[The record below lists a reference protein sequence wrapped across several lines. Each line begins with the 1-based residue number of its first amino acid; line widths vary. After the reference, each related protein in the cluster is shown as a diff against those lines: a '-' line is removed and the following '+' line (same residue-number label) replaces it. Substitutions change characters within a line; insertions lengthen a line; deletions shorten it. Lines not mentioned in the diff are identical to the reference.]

1 MIFIGKGLG
10 KNENGIAEALR
21 PKLKF
26 DTSGVGHKDLE
37 FEWWDS
43 LYDKALKNIVLD
55 KKSGEVSIK
64 VAKKNAFTISSTK
77 NGLEVSK
84 KKHSL
89 HYGNFLKTSTLQDG
103 SLIKDNSCQ
112 AIEEEPRSDIQGVIK
127 MSDEELFKACGGRT
141 AHKGA
146 RHGLTLNGKL
156 ARIAEQEKQL
166 IAAGYLKTKV
176 ECSDKTENKLK
187 RKKKK
192 KRDMEI
198 EDCTSLVKNEIITEV
213 DDDCGIPSKSDNEYK
228 PSKKTCKKVKRKIHN
243 LSLQLTKSCMI
254 EDDAFKNEDTIEE
267 KEPRKKC
274 KSKKKKS
281 KRKRDQET
289 TDNIV
294 NDAQLNDDIPM
305 EPSTKR
311 LKKHRN
317 LLESSSS
324 IVEESDQSLNCV
336 PNGDQT
342 EPVKSR
348 SKCRKEKGHHRS
360 KDHKFSYCTKTE
372 AQRLNHK
379 IQLKKSKALKR
390 KEKKTYGKLVESLL
404 AVSLD
409 TDPAEE
415 IVTNKSKSS
424 KKLHKKHKTM

>member
-1 MIFIGKGLG
+1 MSDFAKAQLLKYGWTEGKGLG

-37 FEWWDS
+37 FEWWES
-43 LYDKALKNIVLD
+43 VYDKALKNIVLD
-55 KKSGEVSIK
+55 KKSDKVSIK
-64 VAKKNAFTISSTK
+64 VAKENAFNISSTK
-77 NGLEVSK
+77 YGLEVSK

-89 HYGNFLKTSTLQDG
+89 HYGKFLKTSTLQDG
-103 SLIKDNSCQ
+103 NLINDSSCQ
-112 AIEEEPRSDIQGVIK
+112 PTEEEPRDIQSVTK
-127 MSDEELFKACGGRT
+127 MSDEELFKVCGGRT

-166 IAAGYLKTKV
+166 IAAGYLKSKV
-176 ECSDKTENKLK
+176 ESSDKNETKLK

-192 KRDMEI
+192 KRDIEMEHSI
-198 EDCTSLVKNEIITEV
+198 FAVQNEIIAEAN
-213 DDDCGIPSKSDNEYK
+213 DDCVVLSTTKSDSDYK

-243 LSLQLTKSCMI
+243 LSQQLTKSCMI
-254 EDDAFKNEDTIEE
+254 EDDAMKSEQETTEE

-281 KRKRDQET
+281 KRKRDQEIAG
-289 TDNIV
+289 NVI
-294 NDAQLNDDIPM
+294 NDIQLNNDTSM
-305 EPSTKR
+305 EPSTKKF
-311 LKKHRN
+311 KKHKS
-317 LLESSSS
+317 LLELSTS
-324 IVEESDQSLNCV
+324 IVVDNNPSLNCV
-336 PNGDQT
+336 PNGDQI
-342 EPVKSR
+342 EPVKMH
-348 SKCRKEKGHHRS
+348 SKCKKEKGHHRS

-372 AQRLNHK
+372 ALRLNHK
-379 IQLKKSKALKR
+379 IKLKKSKTLKR

-409 TDPAEE
+409 ADPSEE
-415 IVTNKSKSS
+415 SNK
-424 KKLHKKHKTM
+424 